1 VRISELSRES
11 GVPVASI
18 KYFKREGL
26 LPEGRAT
33 AVTMVEYGPDH
44 VKRLR
49 LIKALTAVGG
59 LSIAA
64 TREVLAA
71 IDEAPHPAQTLKAV
85 SYAMS
90 VPGGARTSAGNVEE
104 TEDGDARAEVADLIA
119 AMGWDV
125 DCDSPHLKGLAAT
138 LREMERMGVGLAPA
152 TLESYAR
159 VAAAA
164 ARLDIE
170 RAATDGDQMALAEQA
185 AISLALSGPLLE
197 LLRRVAQEDR
207 VRRWDGAQQTA
218 TASAQ
223 FEDSGH

>member
-33 AVTMVEYGPDH
+33 AATMVEYGPDH

-49 LIKALTAVGG
+49 LIKALTVVGG

-71 IDEAPHPAQTLKAV
+71 IDQARHPAQTLKAV

-90 VPGGARTSAGNVEE
+90 VPGGARTGAGDVHEA
-104 TEDGDARAEVADLIA
+104 EDNDVRAQVDDLIA

-125 DCDSPHLKGLAAT
+125 DGASPHVKALAAT
-138 LREMERMGVGLAPA
+138 LREMQRMGVGPAPDALA
-152 TLESYAR
+152 SYAR
-159 VAAAA
+159 LAASA
-164 ARLDIE
+164 ARLDLQH
-170 RAATDGDQMALAEQA
+170 AATDGDRMALAEQT

-197 LLRRVAQEDR
+197 LLRRIAQEDR
-207 VRRWDGAQQTA
+207 VRRWDEELQTA
-218 TASAQ
+218 AATAWPA
-223 FEDSGH
+223 DPVG